1 MDEFEQGLNS
11 AKEKFDGFSD
21 KLSKTGESISK
32 VGRTLTNGLSLPL
45 AGIGTAII
53 KTGADYEAGM
63 SKVQAISGATASE
76 MGMLGD
82 EAMRMAS
89 QTKFSTSEAAEAYQY
104 MAMAGWDA
112 GQMVD
117 GLAGIMNLAAA
128 SGESLGTTS
137 DIVTDALTAFGLT
150 AADSGRFADILAAA
164 SNSAN
169 TNVSMLGESFK
180 YVAPV
185 AGALGYSAE
194 DTAVALGLMA
204 NSGIKA
210 SQAGT
215 TLRTAITNM
224 ASPTKNMA
232 TVMDQYGISLTDADG
247 NMLSLGEVMGQL
259 REKMG
264 GLDESTQA
272 SAASM
277 LFGKEAMSGM
287 LAIINAAP
295 EDFNKL
301 TEAINNSGGT
311 TQEMAAIMND
321 NAAGAMAMLSS
332 AINVLFT
339 NLSQLLI
346 PAFTSVVQKIT
357 EVVQW
362 FNNLDQG
369 TQKMILAIAGIAA
382 AVGPVLIVVGKL
394 ITALTTI
401 GGAISTVVGFMTSGI
416 STIMGIGGQLMG
428 GIKALFALIMAH
440 PVVAV
445 VTAIIAAV
453 VLLWQNCEAF
463 RDAVSA
469 ILEAIVGFFQAASEA
484 IKTAFDGVVEFFAG
498 VWEGIQAIFQGVA
511 EFFSGIFQAAAEI
524 VQATWSAVVEFFAAI
539 WGGIQSIFSVV
550 AEVLGGFFSAAWEAI
565 QAAWSAVVDFFAGIW
580 EGIQSVFSV
589 VAEVLG
595 GFFSAAWEA
604 VQAAWQAAS
613 DFFSGVWEGIKS
625 VFEPVAEVLGGF
637 FKAAWE
643 AVQGAWEAAKEFF
656 SGIADGIRSVF
667 EEVTEFLSSAFK
679 EAYEAVKGVWEAA
692 KEFFAGIWNVIKE
705 AASAAAE
712 KVSEGFKKAW
722 EAVKGAWD
730 KAADFFKGIFD
741 KIVGVFSG
749 IGDKFK
755 EIGGNI
761 VNGIKNGV
769 MGAWDAFVGFMS
781 EKIKGIISGVKGLLG
796 IHSPS
801 TVFAGIG
808 ENMAL
813 GLAGGWDDEYRAI
826 KRKIEGG
833 LNFGTATVG
842 LRTNGGGYSGGYS
855 DNSRPAQIGAGNT
868 FNFTFNSPK
877 ALDPVEAAREAKKAS
892 QQIALGYV

>member
-11 AKEKFDGFSD
+11 AKEKFDGFSE
-21 KLSKTGESISK
+21 KLSKAGESISK
-32 VGRTLTNGLSLPL
+32 VGGTLTKGLSLPL
-45 AGIGTAII
+45 TGLGTAII

-63 SKVQAISGATASE
+63 SKVQAISGATESE
-76 MGMLGD
+76 MERLGN

-128 SGESLGTTS
+128 SEESLGTTS
-137 DIVTDALTAFGLT
+137 DIVTDALTAFGLA

-301 TEAINNSGGT
+301 TEAINNSSGT

-362 FNNLDQG
+362 FNSLDQG
-369 TQKMILAIAGIAA
+369 TQKMILTIAGIAA
-382 AVGPVLIVVGKL
+382 AAGPVLIVIGKL

-401 GGAISTVVGFMTSGI
+401 GGAISTVVGFVTSGI
-416 STIMGIGGQLMG
+416 STIMGIGGQLMS

-469 ILEAIVGFFQAASEA
+469 IWEAIVGFFRAAAEA
-484 IKTAFDGVVEFFAG
+484 IKTAFDGVVEFFSG

-511 EFFSGIFQAAAEI
+511 EFFGGIFQAAAEI
-524 VQATWSAVVEFFAAI
+524 V
-539 WGGIQSIFSVV
+539 
-550 AEVLGGFFSAAWEAI
+550 

-604 VQAAWQAAS
+604 VQAAWHAAS
-613 DFFSGVWEGIKS
+613 EFFSSVWEAIKG
-625 VFEPVAEVLGGF
+625 VFEPVVEVLGGF

-656 SGIADGIRSVF
+656 SGVADGIRSVF

-679 EAYEAVKGVWEAA
+679 EAYEAVKDVWDAA
-692 KEFFAGIWNVIKE
+692 KEFFAGIWNAIKE

-730 KAADFFKGIFD
+730 KATDFFKGIFD

-781 EKIKGIISGVKGLLG
+781 EKINGIISSVKGLLG

-813 GLAGGWDDEYRAI
+813 GLVGGWDDEYRAI